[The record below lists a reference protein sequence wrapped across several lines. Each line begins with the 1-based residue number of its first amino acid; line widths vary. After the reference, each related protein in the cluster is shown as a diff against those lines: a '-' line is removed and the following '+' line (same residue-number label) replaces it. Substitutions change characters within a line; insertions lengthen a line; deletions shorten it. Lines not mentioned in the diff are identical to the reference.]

1 MKNKGEDEMSHNIF
15 SKIANAVGGK
25 RGRWITLTVWIL
37 IVIALQ
43 VFLPKSAD
51 YKDDAAPDLAAS
63 EPSVVAQKVMDQQF
77 PSGEGTP
84 ALITWY
90 RSTGLTNIDLA
101 QIQKFSKELQQNPV
115 DHQKTVVPYDKMPL
129 PVVKKQVSKDGTTFI
144 QTVLMDSAATSD
156 ELKTSFEELEKT
168 ANVIF
173 ADKPF
178 DQKVSSKDTLTA
190 RTTGPAGISVDATE
204 LFSDADV
211 SLLIGTVM
219 LVLIFLLVIYRSPIL
234 AFIPLIAVGFAYLAV
249 TPIIALLGK
258 EDIITYGS
266 QGLSIM
272 TVLLFGAGTDYCL
285 FLIARFRSQL
295 HHDTN
300 RYTAF
305 KKAFSNTAGAIA
317 LSGFTVMAALLI
329 LLVAKYGSIH
339 NFAVPFSLSIL
350 IMMISSLTLVPA
362 LLGIFGRV
370 SFWPFVPR
378 TEEMAKEH
386 AAKKGKPVKVHRENR
401 FWHRVGEISAH
412 HPIKTFV
419 ITILILGGCALF
431 ATQVKYTYDTLST
444 FPKDMSSR
452 EGFTLISDHFGAGKL
467 APMNLIV
474 KTDGEKTDLRTNLQ
488 ETDGVASVSVGIPS
502 AKNPDYT
509 MFTIELAD
517 NPYSNAAMDR
527 VPDIR
532 DTAETT
538 LSDAGLSKD
547 NVWIAGQ
554 TATQYDSRAV
564 TKQDEALIIPLVI
577 GLIALLLLVYLR
589 SVTAMVYLVATVLL
603 SFFSALGLGWLII
616 HYVMGVEAIAGL
628 IPIYAFVF
636 IVALG
641 EDYNI
646 FMISSIWKKSRELP
660 LHEAIAEGVGQT
672 GGVITSAGLILAG
685 TFAVLTTLPIQLLV
699 QFGLITAIGV
709 LLDTFIVRPFLVPA
723 ITMLFGKWAF
733 WPGKGHNKE
742 R

>member
-1 MKNKGEDEMSHNIF
+1 MSNSIF

-25 RGRWITLTVWIL
+25 KGRFITLAIWIL
-37 IVIALQ
+37 LVIALQ
-43 VFLPKSAD
+43 LFLPKAAD

-63 EPSVVAQKVMDQQF
+63 EPSVVAQKVMDEQF

-90 RSTGLTNIDLA
+90 RSTGLTNADLA
-101 QIQKFSKELQQNPV
+101 QIQQFSKELEQNPIK
-115 DHQKTVVPYDKMPL
+115 HQKTAVPYDKMPL
-129 PVVKKQVSKDGTTFI
+129 PVLKQQVSEDGTTFI
-144 QTVLMDSAATSD
+144 QTVLMDSSATSD
-156 ELKTSFEELEKT
+156 QLKDSFTELEKT
-168 ANVIF
+168 ANATF
-173 ADKPF
+173 SDKPF
-178 DQKVSSKDTLTA
+178 KQDVASKDTLVA

-211 SLLIGTVM
+211 SLLIGTVL
-219 LVLIFLLVIYRSPIL
+219 LVLVFLLVIYRSPIL
-234 AFIPLIAVGFAYLAV
+234 ALIPLIAVGFAYLAV
-249 TPIIALLGK
+249 TPILGLLGQ
-258 EDIITYGS
+258 EGIITYGS

-295 HHDTN
+295 HHDEN

-305 KKAFSNTAGAIA
+305 KKAFGNTAGAIA

-362 LLGIFGRV
+362 LLGIFGRI

-378 TEEMAKEH
+378 TEAMAKEH
-386 AAKKGKPVKVHRENR
+386 AAKKGKKVKIHRENR

-419 ITILILGGCALF
+419 ITLLILGGCALF

-444 FPKDMSSR
+444 FPKDMPSR
-452 EGFTLISDHFGAGKL
+452 EGFTLISDHFGAGQL

-474 KTDGEKTDLRTNLQ
+474 KTNGEKTAMRENLQ
-488 ETDGVASVSVGIPS
+488 KTDGIETVSVGVPS
-502 AKNPDYT
+502 TKNRDYT
-509 MFTIELAD
+509 MYTIQLAD
-517 NPYSNAAMDR
+517 NPYSNAAMDLI
-527 VPDIR
+527 PDIR
-532 DTAETT
+532 DTAQTT
-538 LSDAGLSKD
+538 MSDAGLSKN

-564 TKQDEALIIPLVI
+564 TKDDEALIIPLVI
-577 GLIALLLLVYLR
+577 GLIALLLLAYLR
-589 SVTAMVYLVATVLL
+589 SITAMVYLVATVLL
-603 SFFSALGLGWLII
+603 SFFSALGLGWVII
-616 HYVMGVEAIAGL
+616 HYIMGTEAIAGL

-660 LHEAIAEGVGQT
+660 LREAIAEGVGQT

-733 WPGKGHNKE
+733 WPGKGHNQEHK
-742 R
+742 